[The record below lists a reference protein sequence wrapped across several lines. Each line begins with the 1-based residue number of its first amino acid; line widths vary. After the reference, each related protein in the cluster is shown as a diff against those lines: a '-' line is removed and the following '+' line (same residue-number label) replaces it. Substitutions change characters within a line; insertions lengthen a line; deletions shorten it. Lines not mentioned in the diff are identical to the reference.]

1 MKNFFTLS
9 LLVLTLGL
17 TSCSKKIVGEW
28 QIAKYQTSKPNEQE
42 ITLNNIG
49 TIHFKKDNTGD
60 KNVNYTVFGLT
71 KRDNLPFKW
80 LETDEYLTLISEDS
94 DFSKSWI
101 IIEKDRKKIHL
112 KSTTGAEIQV
122 LELRK

>member
-1 MKNFFTLS
+1 MKNIFTLS

-71 KRDNLPFKW
+71 KIDNLPFKW
-80 LETDEYLTLISEDS
+80 LETNKYLTLISEDS

>member
-1 MKNFFTLS
+1 MKNIFTLS